1 MRALAAGSLRRVW
14 PQLMADFP
22 EPVETQFGPA
32 GLLRERIES
41 GEACDLFASANL
53 AHPQALLAAG
63 RAQSVAS
70 FASNRLC
77 LTLRSE
83 VLRDDDDWRSVLI
96 REDLRVATSTAGA
109 DPSGD
114 YAQTLF
120 TRMGDAGEAVRK
132 RAIALVGGRSS
143 APVPAGRLAAE
154 WIIQGGQAEVF
165 IGYASYAATLR
176 EIAGL
181 TVIDIPE
188 PFNPRAEYGC
198 AVMTAQGQRLADF
211 LQSDRA
217 KAILQNEGFLPGG
230 AALTRPTK
238 PNP

>member
-14 PQLMADFP
+14 PQLMAHFP

-63 RAQSVAS
+63 RAQSVA
-70 FASNRLC
+70 
-77 LTLRSE
+77 
-83 VLRDDDDWRSVLI
+83 
-96 REDLRVATSTAGA
+96 
-109 DPSGD
+109 
-114 YAQTLF
+114 
-120 TRMGDAGEAVRK
+120 VRK
-132 RAIALVGGRSS
+132 RALALVGGRSS

-165 IGYASYAATLR
+165 IGYASYAARLR
-176 EIAGL
+176 ELAGL

-198 AVMTAQGQRLADF
+198 AVMSAQGQRLANF

-238 PNP
+238 ANP